1 MDTVQQQ
8 AVESAARTWLGAQR
22 SLDREY
28 EERLRHNREVLER
41 IPVINDRESLPRR
54 FYSQR
59 QVELNVERVDQRL
72 GPILAGFTQ
81 EQFAEYMRLTT
92 K

>member
-8 AVESAARTWLGAQR
+8 AVESAASIWLGAQGP
-22 SLDREY
+22 LDREY
-28 EERLRHNREVLER
+28 EERQRRN
-41 IPVINDRESLPRR
+41 VIMVGDPNDRKVLPHR
-54 FYSQR
+54 FYSQV
-59 QVELNVERVDQRL
+59 QVELNAERADQWL

>member
-1 MDTVQQQ
+1 MHTDEQK
-8 AVESAARTWLGAQR
+8 AVKSAVSIFRGTQG

-28 EERLRHNREVLER
+28 EERQRRS
-41 IPVINDRESLPRR
+41 VIMGGNTNDRKTLPRR

-59 QVELNVERVDQRL
+59 QVELNSERADQKL

-92 K
+92 